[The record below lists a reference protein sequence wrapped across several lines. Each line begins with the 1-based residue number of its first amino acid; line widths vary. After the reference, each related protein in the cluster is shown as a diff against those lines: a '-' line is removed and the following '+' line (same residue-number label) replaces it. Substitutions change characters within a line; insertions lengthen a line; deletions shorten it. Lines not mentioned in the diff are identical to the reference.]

1 MSEAHH
7 SFCHRDEEPE
17 KKVLYIVG
25 TPIGNLL
32 DLSPRAVHILKNVSL
47 ICCEDT
53 RNTKKLLSF
62 FKINNKLIS
71 LNQHNINSKIDSI
84 LSQLKSGKS
93 IAIVSDAGMPLINDP
108 GDKLVRYVRQNFI
121 DVICIPGPCAA
132 LTALVC
138 SGFPCS
144 KFVFYGFLSKNK
156 KDRREVLENIK
167 RSKYPS
173 ILYES
178 PKRILKLLDDLQEI
192 CGGQREINL
201 ARELTKKFE
210 RHYGPNIEEVL
221 KIYNN
226 IEPKGEFTLVVNGSE
241 DKKLSRIEDLDN
253 IKKDLLELMKA
264 GLSHSSAANYLAKKH
279 NIAKNKIYNLI
290 INGN

>member
-1 MSEAHH
+1 MKTKSLL
-7 SFCHRDEEPE
+7 SHRNPEPE
-17 KKVLYIVG
+17 SGVLYLVG
-25 TPIGNLL
+25 TPIGNLN
-32 DLSPRAVHILKNVSL
+32 DLSPRAINILENVSL
-47 ICCEDT
+47 IACEDT
-53 RNTKKLLSF
+53 RQTKKIMNKFQIS
-62 FKINNKLIS
+62 NNLIS
-71 LNQHNINSKIDSI
+71 FNKHNSRIK
-84 LSQLKSGKS
+84 SQRLVKELKDEKS

-108 GDKLVRYVRQNFI
+108 GDKLVKSAKNNFL

-144 KFVFYGFLSKNK
+144 KFIFYGFIAKNK
-156 KDRREVLENIK
+156 KDRREILENIK

-178 PKRILKLLDDLQEI
+178 PKRILKLLVDLKEI

-210 RHYGPNIEEVL
+210 RHYGPNISEVL
-221 KIYNN
+221 KSLSD
-226 IEPKGEFTLVVNGSE
+226 IEPKGEFTLIVNGYE
-241 DKKLSRIEDLDN
+241 EKELSNLDALDN
-253 IKKDLLELMKA
+253 IKKDLLDLMKA

-279 NIAKNKIYNLI
+279 NIAKNKIYSLI
-290 INGN
+290 TN

>member
-7 SFCHRDEEPE
+7 LFCHRDEEPE

-32 DLSPRAVHILKNVSL
+32 DLSPRAINILKNVSL

-53 RNTKKLLSF
+53 RNTKKLLNI
-62 FKINNKLIS
+62 FKIKNRLIS
-71 LNQHNINSKIDSI
+71 LNQHNINSKIESI
-84 LSQLKSGKS
+84 LTKLKSGES

-108 GDKLVRYVRQNFI
+108 GDKLVKSAKNNFL

-144 KFVFYGFLSKNK
+144 KFIFYGFIAKNK
-156 KDRREVLENIK
+156 KDRREILENIK

-178 PKRILKLLDDLQEI
+178 PKRILKLLVDLKEI

-210 RHYGPNIEEVL
+210 RHYGPNISEVL
-221 KIYNN
+221 KSLSD
-226 IEPKGEFTLVVNGSE
+226 IEPKGEFTLIVNGYE
-241 DKKLSRIEDLDN
+241 EKELSNLDALDN
-253 IKKDLLELMKA
+253 IKKDLLDLMKA

-279 NIAKNKIYNLI
+279 NIAKNKIYSLI
-290 INGN
+290 TH

>member
-32 DLSPRAVHILKNVSL
+32 DLSPRAINILKNVSL

-53 RNTKKLLSF
+53 RNTRKLLNF
-62 FKINNKLIS
+62 FKIKNRLVT
-71 LNQHNINSKIDSI
+71 LNQHNINSKIASI

-93 IAIVSDAGMPLINDP
+93 VAVVSDAGMPLINDP
-108 GDKLVRYVRQNFI
+108 GDKLVKCIKDNFL

-138 SGFPCS
+138 SGFSCS
-144 KFVFYGFLSKNK
+144 KFIFYGFITKNK
-156 KDRREVLENIK
+156 KDRKEILENIK
-167 RSKYPS
+167 QSKYPS

-178 PKRILKLLDDLQEI
+178 PNRILKLLDDLQEI

-210 RHYGPNIEEVL
+210 QHYGPNIEEVL
-221 KIYNN
+221 RNLSN
-226 IEPKGEFTLVVNGSE
+226 IKPKGEFTLIVNGYE
-241 DKKLSRIEDLDN
+241 DKKLSSIEALDN
-253 IKKDLLELMKA
+253 IKKDLLDLMKA

-279 NIAKNKIYNLI
+279 NIPKNKIYSLVTNQT
-290 INGN
+290 